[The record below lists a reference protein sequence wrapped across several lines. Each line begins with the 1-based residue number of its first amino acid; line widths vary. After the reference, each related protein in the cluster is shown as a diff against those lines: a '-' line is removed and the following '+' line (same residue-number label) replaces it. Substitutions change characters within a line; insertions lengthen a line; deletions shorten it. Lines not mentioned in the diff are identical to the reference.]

1 MNALGRIPVKI
12 NGQTAPTVK
21 NVQATNA
28 TPQRTHKFADGGRAR
43 SEGQP
48 EFKFNLTCS
57 LLEDKQQILDMIDAA
72 KASGEVNIGFTL
84 GRTGGARE
92 YLLVNCGL
100 ESEDFSSDQDGT
112 ADLTISGT
120 AEDRLRVR

>member
-1 MNALGRIPVKI
+1 MNALGRIPVKV

-28 TPQRTHKFADGGRAR
+28 TPQKTHKFADGGRAR

-48 EFKFNLTCS
+48 EYKFNITCS
-57 LLEDKQQILDMIDAA
+57 LLVDKQQILDMIDAA

-84 GRTGGARE
+84 GARE